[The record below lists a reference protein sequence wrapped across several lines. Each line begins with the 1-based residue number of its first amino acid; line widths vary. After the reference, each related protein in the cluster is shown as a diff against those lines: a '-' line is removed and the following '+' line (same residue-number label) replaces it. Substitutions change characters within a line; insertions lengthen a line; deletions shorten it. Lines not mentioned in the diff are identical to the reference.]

1 MCQQK
6 QSLSVWIYF
15 QDPVNLPFWSPCPR
29 RPHPHGST
37 AGCLSISMQFFSTVA
52 PEIFCKHNSPSI
64 LTHFQY
70 PRPPLKNNPNFS
82 KNGGI
87 FHGGSASPRLFIW
100 NPPTKEGGGFLQ
112 QNVVAKDL
120 QRSHANH
127 IAGSVLFKATQ
138 WFALIL
144 VTVRHKQFTLIPPP
158 LKWRPWT
165 FPSRTETFIANVPV
179 EEVTGT
185 LY

>member
-1 MCQQK
+1 VGFFFLGGFPIKSQEEE
-6 QSLSVWIYF
+6 
-15 QDPVNLPFWSPCPR
+15 DPLRTPGLPVRDYAGGHNNRIPR
-29 RPHPHGST
+29 RPKLST
-37 AGCLSISMQFFSTVA
+37 IDVPAKTIFERLNLFSGPRQFALFVTMPSAPTPPRLNRRLFVDFHAIFSRVA
-52 PEIFCKHNSPSI
+52 PEFFCKHNSPSL

-70 PRPPLKNNPNFS
+70 PRPPLKHNPNFS

-138 WFALIL
+138 
-144 VTVRHKQFTLIPPP
+144 
-158 LKWRPWT
+158 
-165 FPSRTETFIANVPV
+165 
-179 EEVTGT
+179 
-185 LY
+185 